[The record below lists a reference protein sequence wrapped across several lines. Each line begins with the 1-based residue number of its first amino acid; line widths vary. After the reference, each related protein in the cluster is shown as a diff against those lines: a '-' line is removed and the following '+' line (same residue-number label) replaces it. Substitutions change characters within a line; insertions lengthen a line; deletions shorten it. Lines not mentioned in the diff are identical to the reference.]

1 MTLTVLNARFEFILT
16 ATSILRLTRS
26 ESSDRKSELDVFF
39 VIFQAE
45 ILSFSFVVQALL
57 AAI

>member
-1 MTLTVLNARFEFILT
+1 MKLTVLRYEIVFILT
-16 ATSILRLTRS
+16 ATSILLLTRS

-39 VIFQAE
+39 VILQAK
-45 ILSFSFVVQALL
+45 ISPFSFVVQAML

>member
-1 MTLTVLNARFEFILT
+1 MKLTVLRYKIVFILT
-16 ATSILRLTRS
+16 ATSILLLTRS

-39 VIFQAE
+39 VILQAK
-45 ILSFSFVVQALL
+45 ISPFSFVVQAML

>member
-1 MTLTVLNARFEFILT
+1 MKLTVIRNKIVFILT
-16 ATSILRLTRS
+16 ATSILLLTRS

-39 VIFQAE
+39 VILQAK
-45 ILSFSFVVQALL
+45 ISPFSFVVQAML